1 MADDAKLEAA
11 RRAAK
16 AALRDSVER
25 STMRLEMASLETT
38 HDAWARYAISLEQRV
53 QPPEGAEVVG
63 ARRRPMPLPPSSRVT
78 KTAERSAA
86 EIFDSCSHA
95 LQVALGSRWSAER
108 EVGGLTTEMPLIW
121 LEQLEVGCKLLQSAA
136 QRERAATMA
145 AAEERVRADA
155 AVEELELRRQTITEL
170 EGELA
175 AAHARLREL
184 EGTDNFDEQEDED
197 GRDLED
203 DGYEPFQ
210 LPGETA
216 EAAVAATPSGPGTA
230 SAQDEAPA
238 LSSGARAGIH
248 ASPGS
253 SPWWDRLTSN
263 IRADGDKAL
272 AAQDVGDGTRQLNE
286 STDIAAIGSF
296 SAGVGLLGE
305 TLPGS

>member
-1 MADDAKLEAA
+1 
-11 RRAAK
+11 
-16 AALRDSVER
+16 
-25 STMRLEMASLETT
+25 
-38 HDAWARYAISLEQRV
+38 
-53 QPPEGAEVVG
+53 
-63 ARRRPMPLPPSSRVT
+63 
-78 KTAERSAA
+78 
-86 EIFDSCSHA
+86 
-95 LQVALGSRWSAER
+95 
-108 EVGGLTTEMPLIW
+108 MPLIW
-121 LEQLEVGCKLLQSAA
+121 LEQLEVGCKCCN
-136 QRERAATMA
+136 
-145 AAEERVRADA
+145 
-155 AVEELELRRQTITEL
+155 LRRSESVPRRWLPLRAGPRRRRRRGARTPAADHHGTR
-170 EGELA
+170 GELA

-210 LPGETA
+210 LPGEKA
-216 EAAVAATPSGPGTA
+216 EGAVAATPSGPPGTA

-286 STDIAAIGSF
+286 STDIAAIGCF